1 MRDGLIID
9 VFAGGGGASVGIEM
23 ALGRSPDIAV
33 NHDPQAILMH
43 KTNHPH
49 TLHLTEDVFKV
60 DLLKYTKGK
69 HVALMWASPDC
80 TSHSK
85 AKGGQPR
92 NSGLRILPWAVYK
105 HAKVLNPDV
114 IVMENVEEIQQW
126 GKLDENGKII
136 PAEKGKEYRRFIN
149 AMKSLGYAFD
159 SWELVAADYG
169 APTTRKR
176 WYAVFRNDGQP
187 IICPTPTHSKD
198 GGLLKKWVPCGDYID
213 WSDLGKSIFDRK
225 KPLAEKTM
233 NRIGNG
239 FMKFVVNNP
248 NLYIVKDGRA
258 MAYMIQYHSE
268 TKKGDAR
275 GQELDKPIQTIDTS
289 NRYGLVTAFMTKF
302 YNCGTGQ
309 TLFEPCHTITTSPG
323 HFGVV
328 SAWLVKYYK
337 SGENVE
343 SLEEP
348 LRTITTHDRFG
359 LASALIKI
367 NGEEYMLDDILLR
380 MLKPEELKMMQG
392 FPKDYIIAYD
402 YHWNPY
408 PKTQQ
413 VARIGNSVVPI
424 MAKAIIE
431 ANCSEIKVGE
441 RKPRLYVVP
450 GEDGQMAF
458 A

>member
-1 MRDGLIID
+1 M
-9 VFAGGGGASVGIEM
+9 VS
-23 ALGRSPDIAV
+23 S
-33 NHDPQAILMH
+33 
-43 KTNHPH
+43 
-49 TLHLTEDVFKV
+49 
-60 DLLKYTKGK
+60 
-69 HVALMWASPDC
+69 
-80 TSHSK
+80 
-85 AKGGQPR
+85 
-92 NSGLRILPWAVYK
+92 
-105 HAKVLNPDV
+105 
-114 IVMENVEEIQQW
+114 
-126 GKLDENGKII
+126 
-136 PAEKGKEYRRFIN
+136 
-149 AMKSLGYAFD
+149 
-159 SWELVAADYG
+159 
-169 APTTRKR
+169 
-176 WYAVFRNDGQP
+176 
-187 IICPTPTHSKD
+187 
-198 GGLLKKWVPCGDYID
+198 
-213 WSDLGKSIFDRK
+213 
-225 KPLAEKTM
+225 
-233 NRIGNG
+233 
-239 FMKFVVNNP
+239 
-248 NLYIVKDGRA
+248 
-258 MAYMIQYHSE
+258 
-268 TKKGDAR
+268 
-275 GQELDKPIQTIDTS
+275 
-289 NRYGLVTAFMTKF
+289 VTAFMTKF
-302 YNCGTGQ
+302 YKTCTGQ

-323 HFGVV
+323 HFGVI

-380 MLKPEELKMMQG
+380 MLKPEELKVMQG

-431 ANCSEIKVGE
+431 ANCSGIKAGE